1 MFASQI
7 ETYYC
12 PHIIPHHSNF
22 SLPKR
27 DDKNLIPKV
36 FYSFNLKINII
47 DRDSCFLFSMLP
59 VVVCQHCFVV
69 LNEDVH
75 TCFAGCAPCDKNGG
89 FALIDYQM
97 LTEF

>member
-1 MFASQI
+1 
-7 ETYYC
+7 
-12 PHIIPHHSNF
+12 
-22 SLPKR
+22 
-27 DDKNLIPKV
+27 
-36 FYSFNLKINII
+36 
-47 DRDSCFLFSMLP
+47 MLP